1 MWQGGDDGAGTGTGS
16 SSQMSP
22 ESLGGVDSTDQNAD
36 YGGQSLGEMAEG
48 SGGGGG
54 GGAVGGLLAM
64 LHPKKGQT
72 PDDCKRQ
79 AEGGGGASAYDEFG
93 QACWKVYG
101 KAIKIGE
108 RENI

>member
-1 MWQGGDDGAGTGTGS
+1 
-16 SSQMSP
+16 
-22 ESLGGVDSTDQNAD
+22 
-36 YGGQSLGEMAEG
+36 
-48 SGGGGG
+48 
-54 GGAVGGLLAM
+54 M